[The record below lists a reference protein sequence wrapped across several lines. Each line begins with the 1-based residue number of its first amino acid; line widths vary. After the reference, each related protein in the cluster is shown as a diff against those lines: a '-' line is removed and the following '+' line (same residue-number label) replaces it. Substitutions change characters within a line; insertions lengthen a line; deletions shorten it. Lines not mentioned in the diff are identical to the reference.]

1 MFNVRV
7 ASSGNH
13 KIYNHRNYSRYTI
26 LKAKCP
32 ISKFTNYMYI
42 HLDVSLE
49 PDIASYK
56 DSIIA
61 ILPIQ
66 TSMIIIQ
73 TTEHNYVILEWKHIM
88 YILNANS
95 AYTPTISLMPYYTI
109 IINRKLFHYSSY
121 EEINQVCFVLFYHRS
136 NWFCYK
142 WCGEL

>member
-1 MFNVRV
+1 M
-7 ASSGNH
+7 
-13 KIYNHRNYSRYTI
+13 
-26 LKAKCP
+26 KAKCP

-73 TTEHNYVILEWKHIM
+73 TTEHNYVILE
-88 YILNANS
+88 
-95 AYTPTISLMPYYTI
+95 
-109 IINRKLFHYSSY
+109 
-121 EEINQVCFVLFYHRS
+121 
-136 NWFCYK
+136 
-142 WCGEL
+142 